1 MIYVI
6 KCYNDEESFIKVGI
20 TMRSIKKRFCN
31 KTLMPYNFKT
41 LLEITESSNI
51 IFNTE
56 IEIKQELKI

>member
-1 MIYVI
+1 
-6 KCYNDEESFIKVGI
+6 
-20 TMRSIKKRFCN
+20 
-31 KTLMPYNFKT
+31 MPYNFKT